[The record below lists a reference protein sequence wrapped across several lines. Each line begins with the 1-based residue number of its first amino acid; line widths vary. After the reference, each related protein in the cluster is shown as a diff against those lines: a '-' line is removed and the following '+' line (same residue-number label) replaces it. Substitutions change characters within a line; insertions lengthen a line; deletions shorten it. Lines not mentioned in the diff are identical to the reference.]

1 MDSEILKAIKAV
13 NDRVTEM
20 EQKLDNYFLSLHQ
33 ENSKAI
39 DEILVSMLEDKNVQ
53 QIIQIIQK
61 RRAQ

>member
-53 QIIQIIQK
+53 
-61 RRAQ
+61 